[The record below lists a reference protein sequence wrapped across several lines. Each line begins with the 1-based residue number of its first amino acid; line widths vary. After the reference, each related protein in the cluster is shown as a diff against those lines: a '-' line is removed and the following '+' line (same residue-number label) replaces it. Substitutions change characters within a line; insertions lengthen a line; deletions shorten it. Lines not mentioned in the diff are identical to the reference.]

1 LNFSRILTSRV
12 LKQYTEYVT
21 KPVVVKVKM
30 PETVIC
36 KWNNKHK
43 YT

>member
-1 LNFSRILTSRV
+1 
-12 LKQYTEYVT
+12 VT

-43 YT
+43 YTWYKKNDWKH